1 MNVNTTDATTCED
14 QKLPARLLLGVPV
27 FGDSLDFTFL
37 HFQLAAT
44 GKRSLLGKTRF
55 MHKND

>member
-1 MNVNTTDATTCED
+1 MLGACCPITNVGASAMKRVVSA
-14 QKLPARLLLGVPV
+14 QVKLLESVVA
-27 FGDSLDFTFL
+27 DESITEE
-37 HFQLAAT
+37 LAAT